1 MNEDLV
7 KTMAKAMTIQQST
20 NKSLKKQWRD
30 LDMQLQLTEK
40 ELFKH
45 NLDTISG
52 LISEVENFGDDKKLN
67 IKGKLYTQV
76 KDRNRVFRR
85 HFGAKL
91 EVITEY
97 EFTDMQTV
105 VCRTTCKDK
114 DKILAVGLAEAK
126 RNSNSDRGI
135 SLKELKSILK
145 KKKFKNIN
153 LIKGNIIQTLPKF
166 LNKKKIKIS
175 LLHLDLDLFEP
186 TIFALEKLYNKVK
199 KGGIIL
205 LDDYKIASG
214 VTKAVNKF
222 KKEKKIEVKKIGNLY
237 YFQI

>member
-1 MNEDLV
+1 MKNY
-7 KTMAKAMTIQQST
+7 
-20 NKSLKKQWRD
+20 SLKKIVKLSKIYESENIFYLKSNVNRFKKALFHYEIYKKISNISGDILELGVFRGCSLVRFATFRD
-30 LDMQLQLTEK
+30 L
-40 ELFKH
+40 FK
-45 NLDTISG
+45 T
-52 LISEVENFGDDKKLN
+52 NFN
-67 IKGKLYTQV
+67 SKLYGF
-76 KDRNRVFRR
+76 DD
-85 HFGAKL
+85 FG
-91 EVITEY
+91 
-97 EFTDMQTV
+97 EFTPQFG
-105 VCRTTCKDK
+105 KK
-114 DKILAVGLAEAK
+114 DKIFIKKWKEDLK

-153 LIKGNIIQTLPKF
+153 LIKVNIIQTLPKF

>member
-1 MNEDLV
+1 MKNY
-7 KTMAKAMTIQQST
+7 
-20 NKSLKKQWRD
+20 SLKKIVKLSKIYESENIFYLKSNVNRFKKALFHYEIYKKISNISGDILELGVFRGCSLVRFATFRD
-30 LDMQLQLTEK
+30 L
-40 ELFKH
+40 FK
-45 NLDTISG
+45 T
-52 LISEVENFGDDKKLN
+52 NFN
-67 IKGKLYTQV
+67 SKLYGF
-76 KDRNRVFRR
+76 DD
-85 HFGAKL
+85 FG
-91 EVITEY
+91 
-97 EFTDMQTV
+97 EFTPQFG
-105 VCRTTCKDK
+105 KK
-114 DKILAVGLAEAK
+114 DKIFIKRWKEDLK

-145 KKKFKNIN
+145 KKKFKNVN

-222 KKEKKIEVKKIGNLY
+222 KKEKKIKVKKIGNLY

>member
-1 MNEDLV
+1 MKKYSIKSISQNDIWQSENIYHL
-7 KTMAKAMTIQQST
+7 KTDISRISKLIYHYEIF
-20 NKSLKKQWRD
+20 KK
-30 LDMQLQLTEK
+30 
-40 ELFKH
+40 
-45 NLDTISG
+45 ISG
-52 LISEVENFGDDKKLN
+52 IPGDIVEMGVFKGISLIRFATYRAILENNFSRTIYGFDDFG
-67 IKGKLYTQV
+67 
-76 KDRNRVFRR
+76 
-85 HFGAKL
+85 
-91 EVITEY
+91 
-97 EFTDMQTV
+97 EFTPQFGN
-105 VCRTTCKDK
+105 K
-114 DKILAVGLAEAK
+114 DKIFIKRWKEDLK

-237 YFQI
+237 YFQIYRILFHHQNK

>member
-1 MNEDLV
+1 MKNY
-7 KTMAKAMTIQQST
+7 
-20 NKSLKKQWRD
+20 SLKKIVKLSKIYESENIFYLKSNVNRFKKALFHYEIYKKISNISGDILELGVFRGCSLVRFATFRD
-30 LDMQLQLTEK
+30 LLKT
-40 ELFKH
+40 
-45 NLDTISG
+45 
-52 LISEVENFGDDKKLN
+52 NFN
-67 IKGKLYTQV
+67 SKLYGF
-76 KDRNRVFRR
+76 DD
-85 HFGAKL
+85 FG
-91 EVITEY
+91 
-97 EFTDMQTV
+97 EFTPQFG
-105 VCRTTCKDK
+105 KK
-114 DKILAVGLAEAK
+114 DKIFIKRWKEDLK

-145 KKKFKNIN
+145 KKKFKNVN

-222 KKEKKIEVKKIGNLY
+222 KKEKKIKVKKIGNLY

>member
-1 MNEDLV
+1 MKNY
-7 KTMAKAMTIQQST
+7 
-20 NKSLKKQWRD
+20 SLKKIVKLSKIYESENIFYLKSNVNRFKKALFHYEIYKKISNISGDILELGVFRGCSLVRFATFRD
-30 LDMQLQLTEK
+30 L
-40 ELFKH
+40 FK
-45 NLDTISG
+45 T
-52 LISEVENFGDDKKLN
+52 NFN
-67 IKGKLYTQV
+67 SKLYGF
-76 KDRNRVFRR
+76 DD
-85 HFGAKL
+85 FG
-91 EVITEY
+91 
-97 EFTDMQTV
+97 EFTPQFG
-105 VCRTTCKDK
+105 KK
-114 DKILAVGLAEAK
+114 DKIFIKRWKEDLK